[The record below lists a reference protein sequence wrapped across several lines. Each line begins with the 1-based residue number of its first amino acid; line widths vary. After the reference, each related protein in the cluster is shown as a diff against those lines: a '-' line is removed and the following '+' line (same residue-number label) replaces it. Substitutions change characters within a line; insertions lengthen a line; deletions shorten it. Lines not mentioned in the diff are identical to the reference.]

1 MEPEIKFRF
10 NYKILAMLLIMCVV
24 GYLYYNHYYLLIA
37 RENFQIKT
45 LKEFK
50 KGLVNFNKKKKI
62 QRDPDYEIKEKDK
75 EKKKYEPILPKKLKD
90 SRILITGSTRGLGF
104 EIAKEIN
111 KHNPILVVT
120 GRTVKNVN
128 KVVKELKKTNEDV
141 YGFAVDLSKK
151 DGAKILFDKVYEKIG
166 TVDILI
172 NNAFTAKGSRFLVSK
187 NHEDWTDEFFVN
199 VNSSILLS
207 QKFAYRMKMNKIR
220 GRIIN
225 ISSYSSKLNST
236 YTNSG
241 SEIILKNMLEKFTNM
256 LAEELFKEKIAVTT
270 LRIDDSLN
278 TGYKTFLKDTLD
290 QSSALSNYFGE
301 VLGVNPKKILPVVM
315 YAVKAP
321 FHEISGKVISTK
333 AFFENSKLSK
343 IVPSHNLKLN
353 KDIFKNVIYTKTI
366 KRDDKNKTYLI
377 KQNPYEISPRVK
389 KFLKNNNKPFNN
401 FNSFSKYDS
410 ILDNVIAKK
419 LNIKEDNIV
428 FFKTEYDAIKKL
440 IEILVPKYQEI
451 ITINPSWEVLKLVTY
466 ENKIEMKYV
475 MMDILKNKFFVP
487 KYTQILDMINT
498 KTKMIYIS
506 SPNTVSGQNIVDNE
520 DFKNFIEAV
529 PDNITILFDQRFIEF
544 CTNINKQTLNPI
556 KYINKENV
564 IVIRTFNNFYSIEN
578 LELTYIITNSE
589 LAKLIRD
596 SQVINPID
604 KFNEDLALKVY
615 NDKYYDTVRK
625 NIRKERSRVFEILK
639 ENNIKYL
646 DSDTNFFLIQTS
658 ESRSKVMEQFEKRGL
673 ILYSSHDEH
682 DSYWTLP
689 LGTDETNNLI
699 LDTILYKN

>member
-1 MEPEIKFRF
+1 METQIKFRF
-10 NYKILAMLLIMCVV
+10 NYKNLAMLLIMCLF
-24 GYLYYNHYYLLIA
+24 GYLYYNHYYLLIE
-37 RENFQIKT
+37 REHFQIKK
-45 LKEFK
+45 LKDFK
-50 KGLVNFNKKKKI
+50 KGLVNFNKKRKL
-62 QRDPDYEIKEKDK
+62 QRDPDYEIKLKDK

-90 SRILITGSTRGLGF
+90 SRVLITGSTRGLGF

-111 KHNPILVVT
+111 KHKPILVVT
-120 GRTVKNVN
+120 GRTEKNVN
-128 KVVKELKKTNEDV
+128 KVVTELKKTNEDV

-151 DGAKILFDKVYEKIG
+151 DGAKILFDKVYEKVG

-187 NHEDWTDEFFVN
+187 NHDDWTDEFFVN

-207 QKFAYRMKMNKIR
+207 QKFAYRMKMNKIK

-225 ISSYSSKLNST
+225 ISSYSSKLNNT

-256 LAEELFKEKIAVTT
+256 LAEELYKEKIAVTT

-278 TGYKTFLKDTLD
+278 TGYKSYLKDTLD
-290 QSSALSNYFGE
+290 QSESLSNYFGE
-301 VLGVNPKKILPVVM
+301 ILGVNPQKIMPVVM
-315 YAVKAP
+315 YAVNAP

-333 AFFENSKLSK
+333 AFFENYKLSK

-353 KDIFKNVIYTKTI
+353 KDIFKNVIFTKTI
-366 KRDDKNKTYLI
+366 KRNDTNKTYLI
-377 KQNPYEISPRVK
+377 KQNPYKSSPRVK
-389 KFLKNNNKPFNN
+389 KYLKNNNKPFNT
-401 FNSFSKYDS
+401 FNTISKYDS

-419 LNIKEDNIV
+419 LNVKEENIV

-506 SPNTVSGQNIVDNE
+506 SPNTASGQNIVDNE
-520 DFKNFIEAV
+520 AFKDFIEAV
-529 PDNITILFDQRFIEF
+529 PDNIPILFDQRFIEF

-564 IVIRTFNNFYSIEN
+564 IVMRTFNNFYSIEN

-596 SQVINPID
+596 SQIINHLD
-604 KFNEDLALKVY
+604 KFNEELALKVY
-615 NDKYYDTVRK
+615 NDKYYDTAKK

-639 ENNIKYL
+639 ENNIRYL
-646 DSDTNFFLIQTS
+646 DSDTNFFLIETS
-658 ESRSKVMEQFEKRGL
+658 DTRDKVMEQFEKRGL
-673 ILYSSHDEH
+673 ILYSSYDGHDN
-682 DSYWTLP
+682 YWTLP